1 MIIFL
6 ENYSYMSVLDILL
19 KTLSK
24 LDEWIM
30 NVMYKYL
37 RTELAKE
44 TSGVAHSWKI
54 SLLTKGG
61 EIDKEENLI
70 GK

>member
-1 MIIFL
+1 M
-6 ENYSYMSVLDILL
+6 LDLLL

-24 LDEWIM
+24 LYKWIM

-44 TSGVAHSWKI
+44 TSGVAHS
-54 SLLTKGG
+54 
-61 EIDKEENLI
+61 
-70 GK
+70 